1 MSAIGQADGVRLPLS
16 KCAEVNAKSEQGH
29 TASERQELMLKN
41 TKIGKHI
48 IPKFL
53 LGITLSVLTILI
65 LRSGFVGTTSS
76 ASASGAG
83 SRPSSRLAQGCDM
96 EPTGVETRDY
106 WIHYKVP
113 PGRMPD
119 PQFDGKPAKLE
130 VHRVRPVYAHGKCQG
145 VPNRAIVLIHG
156 RTNPGA
162 VSFDTRHPTAED
174 PEGGKISMQEALAR
188 AGIDTFAPSLLGYGR
203 STRFDNGL
211 NDPCNASLPPYNAD
225 GSCSFAEGCDRSSNP
240 GIFPLN
246 QQTSSLGVNPLAG
259 QRCAHSS
266 VYRFARIDVWAD
278 DVIRVID
285 DVIERAQP
293 DNNKVVLVGNSLGGV
308 SVARALYNLGNQ
320 AENKVQR
327 VVFLSSFFDRLAG
340 AQPGVEIPV
349 NLPTEEENLPPAAL
363 STSFPLALFGLP
375 GGGTPLEGGSAC
387 AGRTIPGLADNVR
400 EQLIQSDVLGRN
412 WGGNDPTNPTG
423 LLRAPTF
430 SNYGWNPGVAATFT
444 IPTLVLHGFLDDQ
457 FPLSNSDHIYD
468 SLTSVTN
475 KALVQLQCASHPMMW
490 EGCSGARCD
499 DGDPN
504 TTPYGGNSQ
513 VWAGPYSTVAAA
525 LIEWVKHGTFNGA
538 GSGRFVINESGV
550 VSN

>member
-1 MSAIGQADGVRLPLS
+1 
-16 KCAEVNAKSEQGH
+16 
-29 TASERQELMLKN
+29 MLKN
-41 TKIGKHI
+41 KKIGKHV
-48 IPKFL
+48 IPKFI

-76 ASASGAG
+76 ASGSGAG
-83 SRPSSRLAQGCDM
+83 KISSSQPAQGCDM
-96 EPTGVETRDY
+96 EPTGVETSDY
-106 WIHYKVP
+106 WIHFKVQ
-113 PGRMPD
+113 PGDMPD
-119 PQFDGKPAKLE
+119 PQFDNMPAKLQ

-156 RTNPGA
+156 RSVPGTP
-162 VSFDTRHPTAED
+162 SFDTRHPTAED
-174 PEGGKISMQEALAR
+174 PGGGKYSLQESLAK

-211 NDPCNASLPPYNAD
+211 NDPCNASLPAYNAD

-246 QQTSSLGVNPLAG
+246 QQTSRLGVNPLAG

-266 VYRFARIDVWAD
+266 GFRFARMDVWAH
-278 DVIRVID
+278 DVIRVIN

-293 DNNKVVLVGNSLGGV
+293 DNNKIVLVGNSLGGV
-308 SVARALYNLGNQ
+308 RVARALYLLGNQ

-340 AQPGVEIPV
+340 PQPGVEIPV
-349 NLPTEEENLPPAAL
+349 NLPIEEEDLPQAAK
-363 STSFPLALFGLP
+363 STSFPMALFGRF
-375 GGGTPLEGGSAC
+375 GGEIPDEGDSGC
-387 AGRTIPGLADNVR
+387 AGRVVPGLTADVWKQVM
-400 EQLIQSDVLGRN
+400 EDDVLGRE
-412 WGGNDPTNPTG
+412 WGGNDPTNPDG
-423 LLRAPTF
+423 LNRAPTF
-430 SNYGWNPGVAATFT
+430 SNYGWNPSVAATFT
-444 IPTLVLHGFLDDQ
+444 IPTLVLHGFNDPIL
-457 FPLSNSDHIYD
+457 PLSNSDHIFD
-468 SLTSVTN
+468 SLTSVSN
-475 KALVQLQCASHPMMW
+475 KALAQLKCATHTMLW
-490 EGCSGARCD
+490 DGCSGARCD

-513 VWAGPYSTVAAA
+513 VWAGPYSTVTAA